1 VIVQKNGSTKTEKRN
16 CGNKR
21 VQFTPAFAKAAAT
34 AIATAAAVASSA
46 AFYASAA
53 NFLASSAAFSAAKSP
68 LLIK

>member
-1 VIVQKNGSTKTEKRN
+1 MYKKTCQQKQKNVN

-34 AIATAAAVASSA
+34 VIATAAAVASSA

-53 NFLASSAAFSAAKSP
+53 NFLASSAAFSAAKRP
-68 LLIK
+68 FFIK